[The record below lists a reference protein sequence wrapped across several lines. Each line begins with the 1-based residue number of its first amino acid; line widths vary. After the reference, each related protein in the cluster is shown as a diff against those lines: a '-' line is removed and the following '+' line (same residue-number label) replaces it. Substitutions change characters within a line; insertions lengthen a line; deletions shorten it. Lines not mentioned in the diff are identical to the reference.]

1 MWLPRV
7 VQVTV
12 VAVVTRSLKQ
22 NIQLL
27 IITQLRTVQKM
38 YMYLA

>member
-27 IITQLRTVQKM
+27 IITQLRTVQKI
-38 YMYLA
+38 YMYLT